1 MFCMFQLKMKL
12 YNSILTL
19 LGVCLSVVLG
29 APSLW
34 DNAYMNKLDQFCG
47 SRLSNEL
54 AILCSGKYNDA
65 KG

>member
-1 MFCMFQLKMKL
+1 MFYMFQLKMKL
-12 YNSILTL
+12 YSILTL

-29 APSLW
+29 TPSSW

-54 AILCSGKYNDA
+54 AILCSGKYNDG